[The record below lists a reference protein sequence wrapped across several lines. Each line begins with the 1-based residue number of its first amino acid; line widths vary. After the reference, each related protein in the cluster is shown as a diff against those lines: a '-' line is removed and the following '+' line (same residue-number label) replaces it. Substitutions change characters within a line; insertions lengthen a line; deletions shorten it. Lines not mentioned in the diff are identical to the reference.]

1 MILKSG
7 KIFLFQLRNGKYK
20 IGYGDTPEHAKK
32 ILGYRLSKQEMSEL
46 TEDEPAVITQRE
58 LRQWVPFLG

>member
-7 KIFLFQLRNGKYK
+7 KIFLFSLRSGKYK

-32 ILGYRLSKQEMSEL
+32 ILGYRLSGEEMAEL
-46 TEDEPAVITQRE
+46 TEEEPRVITQRE
-58 LRQWVPFLG
+58 LQGWVKFLG